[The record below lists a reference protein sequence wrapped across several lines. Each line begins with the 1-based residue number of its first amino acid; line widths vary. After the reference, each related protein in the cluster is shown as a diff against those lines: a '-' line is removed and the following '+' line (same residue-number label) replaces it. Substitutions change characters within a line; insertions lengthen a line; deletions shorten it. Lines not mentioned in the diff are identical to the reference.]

1 MTLLSICVHYLFT
14 ERDNNKP
21 QQTKTMKSDQP
32 KKKMTTKTKFVSI
45 EKNNGDIDLCFWADK
60 EKTDLESFST
70 CRTMEQAKERLTYWT
85 SEKKTLEKA

>member
-1 MTLLSICVHYLFT
+1 P
-14 ERDNNKP
+14 P
-21 QQTKTMKSDQP
+21 QQTMKSDLP

-60 EKTDLESFST
+60 EKNNLESFST

>member
-1 MTLLSICVHYLFT
+1 VHYAFT
-14 ERDNNKP
+14 ERNNNKP

>member
-1 MTLLSICVHYLFT
+1 MHYAFT

-21 QQTKTMKSDQP
+21 PQQTMKSDLP

-60 EKTDLESFST
+60 EKNNLESFST